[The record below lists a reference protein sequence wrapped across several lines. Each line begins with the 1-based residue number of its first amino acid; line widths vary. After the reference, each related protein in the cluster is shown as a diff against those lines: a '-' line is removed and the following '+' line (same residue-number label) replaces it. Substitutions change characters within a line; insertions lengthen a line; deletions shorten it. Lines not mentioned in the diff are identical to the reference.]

1 MSRPLWFAF
10 AGVALLGA
18 AAVAAILVLT
28 DPDRGGAP
36 AAVRAAAPQ
45 AAPRPPPASAP
56 PLPTPSPPLP
66 PAQAPSPQAVQPGE
80 PPPGAAAYQS
90 PEERAD
96 SLAEMQQQRMKSGMD
111 ALNERGARRAAQAR
125 PVPSRAPSR

>member
-10 AGVALLGA
+10 AGLVLLGA
-18 AAVAAILVLT
+18 AAAAAILALT

-36 AAVRAAAPQ
+36 AAGRAEAPQ
-45 AAPRPPPASAP
+45 AAPRPPPVAASSLPAP
-56 PLPTPSPPLP
+56 PPVP

-96 SLAEMQQQRMKSGMD
+96 SLAEMQQQRMTRGMD

-125 PVPSRAPSR
+125 PVPPREPSR